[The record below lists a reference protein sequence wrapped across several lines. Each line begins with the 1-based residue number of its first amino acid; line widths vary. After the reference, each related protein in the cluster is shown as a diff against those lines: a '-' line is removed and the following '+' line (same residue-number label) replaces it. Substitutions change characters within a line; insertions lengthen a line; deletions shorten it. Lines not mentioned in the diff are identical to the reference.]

1 MKVVLSLILALALVC
16 AAAPPTY
23 AEPEPHQVASGTQ
36 VHLTLVTPIDSKTIL
51 PGDKIVAVTTTPIT
65 LTDQTVIPAGT
76 RIHGEIGNVQKAK
89 YFSSFKGQAYVAI
102 VFKSMEID
110 SRLIPVQMSLL
121 AIGQPR
127 VNSGTSP
134 VRKDVKINE
143 GEMIQEKHD
152 YKGDAIGLAL
162 PGGAGGTIG
171 LIAGNVGRGLGIGF
185 GVGAVYVLARKGKE
199 VNLPANTAMLARV
212 DNPVTVPVIAAYTGT
227 GAMENTET
235 ARVQ

>member
-23 AEPEPHQVASGTQ
+23 AEPHQVAPGTE
-36 VHLTLVTPIDSKTIL
+36 VHLTLITPINSKTAL
-51 PGDKIVAVTTTPIT
+51 PGDKIVAVTNVPVV

-76 RIHGEIGNVQKAK
+76 RVHGEIGTVQQAK
-89 YFSSFKGQAYVAI
+89 YFSSFKGQASLAI
-102 VFKSMEID
+102 VFKSLEID
-110 SRLIPVQMSLL
+110 SRLIPVQMSLI

-127 VNSGTSP
+127 VNSSTSP
-134 VRKDVKINE
+134 IRKDVKITE

-199 VNLPANTAMLARV
+199 VTLPANTAMLVRV
-212 DNPVTVPVIAAYTGT
+212 DNPITLPMIAAYS
-227 GAMENTET
+227 GATDNNTET
-235 ARVQ
+235 AKVQ

>member
-1 MKVVLSLILALALVC
+1 MKVVFSLILALALVC
-16 AAAPPTY
+16 AAAPPIY
-23 AEPEPHQVASGTQ
+23 AEPHQVAPGTE
-36 VHLTLVTPIDSKTIL
+36 VHLTLVTPINSKTAL
-51 PGDKIVAVTTTPIT
+51 PGDKIEAVTTTPIV
-65 LTDQTVIPAGT
+65 LSDQSVIPAGT
-76 RIHGEIGNVQKAK
+76 RIHGEIGTVQPAK
-89 YFSSFKGQAYVAI
+89 WFSSFKGQAALAI
-102 VFKSMEID
+102 VFKSLEID

-127 VNSGTSP
+127 VNSGSSP
-134 VRKDVKINE
+134 VRKDVKITE

-152 YKGDAIGLAL
+152 YKGDAVGLAL

-199 VNLPANTAMLARV
+199 VSLPANTAMLARV
-212 DNPVTVPVIAAYTGT
+212 DNPITVPVIAASTGT
-227 GAMENTET
+227 GTTESTET

>member
-1 MKVVLSLILALALVC
+1 MKVVFSLILALTLVC

-23 AEPEPHQVASGTQ
+23 AAEPHQVAPGTE
-36 VHLTLVTPIDSKTIL
+36 VHLTLVTPINSKTTL
-51 PGDKIVAVTTTPIT
+51 PGDKIVAVTTTPIV

-89 YFSSFKGQAYVAI
+89 WFSSFKGQAYLAI
-102 VFKSMEID
+102 IFKSLEID

-127 VNSGTSP
+127 VNSGASP
-134 VRKDVKINE
+134 VRKDVKIAE

-152 YKGDAIGLAL
+152 YKGDVVGVLL
-162 PGGAGGTIG
+162 PGGAGGTVG

-185 GVGAVYVLARKGKE
+185 GVGAAYVVVRKGKE
-199 VNLPANTAMLARV
+199 VSLPADTAMLARV
-212 DNPVTVPVIAAYTGT
+212 DNPITVPVIAAYTGT
-227 GAMENTET
+227 TANTEA